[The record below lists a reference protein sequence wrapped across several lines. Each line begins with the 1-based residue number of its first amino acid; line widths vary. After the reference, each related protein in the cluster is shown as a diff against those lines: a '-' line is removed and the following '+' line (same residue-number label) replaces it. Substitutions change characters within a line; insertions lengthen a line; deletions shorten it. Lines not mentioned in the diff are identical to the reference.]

1 MEVQLILEIIATV
14 GFPIAAC
21 LVLGWFIWKLYKQSE
36 KREETLRNEI
46 NEGREINREAIKTLA
61 LYAER
66 LGVIETDV
74 RDIKNDIVILT
85 ERTNNNN

>member
-74 RDIKNDIVILT
+74 REIKSDILILT
-85 ERTNNNN
+85 ERSNNN

>member
-1 MEVQLILEIIATV
+1 MDATLIVEIIATV

-21 LVLGWFIWKLYKQSE
+21 LILGWFIWKIYKQSE
-36 KREETLRNEI
+36 KREETLRQEI
-46 NEGREINREAIKTLA
+46 NEGREINKEAIKTLA

-74 RDIKNDIVILT
+74 RDIKNDIMILT
-85 ERTNNNN
+85 ERSNNN